1 MGPYRGAEKCPAFVP
16 GASERANSPPSGDGT
31 MQGTAMAI
39 DRAKLIRIAKILPLL
54 NSDKPGEQQA
64 AAEALASSTCG
75 TLLLCCSLHCHRPP
89 LAIATTRGTPG
100 QVSDQRKTGIFGTAS
115 KGPTGTTSVQS
126 TNSCAA
132 TTETSSRLSGLLRD
146 RLHDQCVAERR
157 PTSMS

>member
-1 MGPYRGAEKCPAFVP
+1 
-16 GASERANSPPSGDGT
+16 

-89 LAIATTRGTPG
+89 LALSLRREVRQG
-100 QVSDQRKTGIFGTAS
+100 KFL
-115 KGPTGTTSVQS
+115 TS
-126 TNSCAA
+126 
-132 TTETSSRLSGLLRD
+132 
-146 RLHDQCVAERR
+146 ERR
-157 PTSMS
+157 EFLEQLLKARRHHLGAIDEFVRRHCRNQQPVVRSAARFASMTNV